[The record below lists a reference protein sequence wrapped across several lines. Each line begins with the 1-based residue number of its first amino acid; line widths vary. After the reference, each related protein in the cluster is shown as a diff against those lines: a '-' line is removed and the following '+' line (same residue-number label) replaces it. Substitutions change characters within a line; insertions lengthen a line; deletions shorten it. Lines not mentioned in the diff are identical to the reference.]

1 LQENSVHHNK
11 EASMSSSSSVQVP
24 KNFDVKNLLLVGA
37 VVSIATAVALYVAY
51 QKHYQQVL
59 KCHVDT
65 PEMLL
70 SKSCKKMI
78 NKSQLVHEM
87 SLEQSKAVCQE
98 NEDVMGFDWD
108 PNASVFYNVS
118 QDNKYENE
126 KYENEKCDNRLSE
139 VEGSGHFVACLKI
152 AERKRGYFIGSM
164 VMAGVALVML
174 IAWLIVWKL
183 S

>member
-1 LQENSVHHNK
+1 
-11 EASMSSSSSVQVP
+11 MSSSSVQVP

-37 VVSIATAVALYVAY
+37 LVSIATAVVLYVAY

-65 PEMLL
+65 PEML
-70 SKSCKKMI
+70 SNKSCKKMM
-78 NKSQLVHEM
+78 NKSQLVPEM
-87 SLEQSKAVCQE
+87 SLEQSKAICQE
-98 NEDVMGFDWD
+98 NEDMMGFDWD

-118 QDNKYENE
+118 QDPKYENE
-126 KYENEKCDNRLSE
+126 NCDKKLSE
-139 VEGSGHFVACLKI
+139 AEGSGRLVACLKI

-174 IAWLIVWKL
+174 IAWLIVWKN
-183 S
+183 